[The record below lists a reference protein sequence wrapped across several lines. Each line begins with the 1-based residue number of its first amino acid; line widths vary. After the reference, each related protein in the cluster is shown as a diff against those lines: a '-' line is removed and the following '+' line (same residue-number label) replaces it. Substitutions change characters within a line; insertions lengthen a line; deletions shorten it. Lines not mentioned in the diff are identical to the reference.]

1 MDITNLILNLFTL
14 PKTAVFAF
22 INDSDKRVYVS
33 YSSTF
38 KMRLMTIIDQIATRR
53 WKYKGMI
60 NELSKLRLV
69 VLDRNQ
75 PEHELKLFTKY
86 HRDYYRNQGYRFY
99 NSKERVPLQYS
110 FTIRFS
116 DRRNAICVVALTTR
130 REPTII
136 GWFETLEEAKEF
148 LELVN
153 DRTINPT
160 RNIVYARNRVTRT
173 SIVKENNLAVKKY
186 IR

>member
-22 INDSDKRVYVS
+22 INDFDKRVYVS

-69 VLDRNQ
+69 ILDRNQ

-99 NSKERVPLQYS
+99 NSKEKVPLQYS

-136 GWFETLEEAKEF
+136 GWFETLEEAKLF

-153 DRTINPT
+153 DRTLNPT

-173 SIVKENNLAVKKY
+173 SIVKENNLAVKRY